1 MFTTLVIIIFSMLAA
16 IGITGWFGIQFT
28 APSAS
33 APTVILTLAV
43 THSIHVMISVIHG
56 MHSGLSRYAAIAE
69 TTKINLYPITLA
81 ALTNV
86 IGFLSM
92 NFSEVPPF

>member
-28 APSAS
+28 